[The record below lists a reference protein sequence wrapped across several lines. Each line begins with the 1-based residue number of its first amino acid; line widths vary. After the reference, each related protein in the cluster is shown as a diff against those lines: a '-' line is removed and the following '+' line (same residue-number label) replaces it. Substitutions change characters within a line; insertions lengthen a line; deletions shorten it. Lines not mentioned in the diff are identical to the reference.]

1 MFVVEVLAAI
11 LITVS
16 LVAMVN
22 VDTRD
27 NRVRVIRSPV
37 RDGVERVKARAYSG
51 Q

>member
-11 LITVS
+11 VITAS

-27 NRVRVIRSPV
+27 NRVRVARSPD
-37 RDGVERVKARAYSG
+37 RQPGR
-51 Q
+51 